1 VKSAAT
7 ALFLVLLISQSISA
21 EGGEGTVCVAPN
33 SAEPPQRFSP
43 GLEYNPATLSLKI
56 DQRQPIP
63 WPHKDSFKIDGLD
76 LKERHLVVLTSNGK
90 RLQSFWFRF
99 SEFNS
104 VDLCIAFDGYGGPE
118 LREAKGSPW
127 CKCK

>member
-1 VKSAAT
+1 MKSAAA
-7 ALFLVLLISQSISA
+7 ALFLALLISQSMSA
-21 EGGEGTVCVAPN
+21 EGSEGTVCVAPN
-33 SAEPPQRFSP
+33 SAERPTLFSP

-56 DQRQPIP
+56 DQRQTIP
-63 WPHKDSFKIDGLD
+63 WPHKDSVKIDGLD
-76 LKERHLVVLTSNGK
+76 LKERHLVVLTSDGK

-99 SEFNS
+99 SEYKS

>member
-1 VKSAAT
+1 MKAAAT
-7 ALFLVLLISQSISA
+7 ILALGLLLSPFLLA
-21 EGGEGTVCVAPN
+21 EPGQGTVCVAPN
-33 SAEPPQRFSP
+33 SAQSPKLFSP

-56 DQRQPIP
+56 DQRQTIP
-63 WPHKDSFKIDGLD
+63 WPHKDSVKIDGLD
-76 LKERHLVVLTSNGK
+76 LKKRHLLMLTSDGK

-99 SEFNS
+99 SDYES

-118 LREAKGSPW
+118 LREAKGAPW